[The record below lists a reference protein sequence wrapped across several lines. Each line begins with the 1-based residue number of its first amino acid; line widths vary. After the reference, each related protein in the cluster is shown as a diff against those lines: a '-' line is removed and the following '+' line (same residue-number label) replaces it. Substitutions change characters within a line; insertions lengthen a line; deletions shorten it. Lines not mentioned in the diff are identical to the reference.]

1 MKGNNLE
8 VRKYRSPE
16 AFRSPE
22 VQKSGSPVITTADNT
37 NYQQTYDWTSGLL
50 DFRTSVLPS
59 YSTSDLQYFRIS
71 LSVRCGQNL
80 VGIIETLRVLP

>member
-8 VRKYRSPE
+8 VRKY
-16 AFRSPE
+16 RSPE
-22 VQKSGSPVITTADNT
+22 VQKSGSPVITTADNI
-37 NYQQTYDWTSGLL
+37 NYQQPFDCTSGLL
-50 DFRTSVLPS
+50 YFRTSKIL
-59 YSTSDLQYFRIS
+59 YFRIL